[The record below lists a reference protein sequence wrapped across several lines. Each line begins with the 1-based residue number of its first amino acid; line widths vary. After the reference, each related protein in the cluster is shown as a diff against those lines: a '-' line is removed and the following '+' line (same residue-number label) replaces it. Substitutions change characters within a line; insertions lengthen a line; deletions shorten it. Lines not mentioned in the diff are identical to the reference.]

1 MGALVR
7 DNGHHRRL
15 ECGYLRRSGG
25 TRHGAIRVG
34 TVTILR
40 GCSSVVERQLPKLN
54 VEGSIPFT
62 RFYLDEIVT
71 RFSTEETSP
80 FSWAHGGAFGTTII
94 HIIET

>member
-1 MGALVR
+1 MLFLYTPTTHSLRIYAQQMHSLHRMTTDR
-7 DNGHHRRL
+7 DAKSAI
-15 ECGYLRRSGG
+15 SG
-25 TRHGAIRVG
+25 RDIP
-34 TVTILR
+34 
-40 GCSSVVERQLPKLN
+40 LPKLN

-62 RFYLDEIVT
+62 RFYLDEMVT

>member
-1 MGALVR
+1 MTPDR
-7 DNGHHRRL
+7 DAKSAI
-15 ECGYLRRSGG
+15 SG
-25 TRHGAIRVG
+25 RD
-34 TVTILR
+34 LP
-40 GCSSVVERQLPKLN
+40 LPKLN

>member
-1 MGALVR
+1 MCRANMVCGTHLLRIYAQQMQQTHRMTPDR
-7 DNGHHRRL
+7 DAKSAI
-15 ECGYLRRSGG
+15 SG
-25 TRHGAIRVG
+25 RD
-34 TVTILR
+34 LP
-40 GCSSVVERQLPKLN
+40 LPKLN